1 MAAKKSAQETAKIVE
16 DVKKKANEATKKA
29 VEKAAKKTEKVAE
42 VVVEKTADAV
52 TKAAEVSEQ
61 ASDAA
66 KEVTGKAAAKA
77 KEAKET
83 VKKAAAKRTRKPVKK
98 VALQYYGAEIDVDSL
113 TDRAIAQFGATYP
126 EIAVREVKIY
136 LKPEDNAAYYVINDV
151 YTGKV
156 DF

>member
-1 MAAKKSAQETAKIVE
+1 MA
-16 DVKKKANEATKKA
+16 
-29 VEKAAKKTEKVAE
+29 EK
-42 VVVEKTADAV
+42 VVEKTAEAV

-66 KEVTGKAAAKA
+66 KEVSEKAVAAAKESAGKA
-77 KEAKET
+77 KES
-83 VKKAAAKRTRKPVKK
+83 VKKAAAKRTKKPVKK
-98 VALQYYGAEIDVDSL
+98 VSLQYYGNEIDVDNL

-126 EIAVREVKIY
+126 EIAVREVKLY